1 MLHTREETAEVDL
14 QLHSTKTV
22 ALLLG
27 QFEPLEI
34 PLRVVTYHG
43 SQDNGDGGRQRWQG
57 RTRWW
62 QRVRESRRMRR
73 QRTASGLLD
82 RVDEALIAWAVAL
95 IVEDLHDLPH
105 ALVEVS
111 RRLRWV

>member
-73 QRTASGLLD
+73 QTKMKGWCWRSTCGSSSKIQAQL
-82 RVDEALIAWAVAL
+82 
-95 IVEDLHDLPH
+95 
-105 ALVEVS
+105 
-111 RRLRWV
+111 RREWELKWI